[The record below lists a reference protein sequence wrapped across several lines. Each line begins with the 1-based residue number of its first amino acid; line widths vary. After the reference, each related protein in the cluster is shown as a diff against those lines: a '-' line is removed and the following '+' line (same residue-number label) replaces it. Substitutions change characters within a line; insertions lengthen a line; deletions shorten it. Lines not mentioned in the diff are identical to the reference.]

1 MLDDFAAGLVADIS
15 KVTDKWRKQ
24 NEREIRDANAQ
35 SRRRET
41 FIRTKPITIQDAAW
55 KVMPT
60 AYNKASAG
68 GTLPVRPRQIMYA
81 ARGYIQEK
89 TGRQLD
95 DRYFTPDHPAR
106 LRGPDRRSIGT
117 SSGMPAAASTSLIRT
132 GTCRSGPWKSERTS
146 AARRA
151 SICRPIRPAAGRP
164 PVPRIGMAPSCS
176 SRRKAFCRCSARSS
190 WPSGTTLRSCRP
202 RAVSTTAARTLID
215 RLVGAKVPVFCIR
228 DFDVSGFTIAGTL
241 RRGTRR
247 YSWRSKGAIDLGLR
261 LEDIQK
267 YALESE
273 DVYYRGANGRTLI
286 DDQSIRLKIRDQL
299 KANGATKEEIEFLL
313 HHRVELNAF
322 ASDQLVEW
330 IEEKLVE
337 HGVEKVVPEEETLAK
352 AVRGFA
358 RDLIAKRYLDTFAAD
373 IDREVDAAALALT
386 GLAPAVLKMLE
397 EDQALPWDKALAHIV
412 QAHMGPR
419 P

>member
-1 MLDDFAAGLVADIS
+1 MS
-15 KVTDKWRKQ
+15 
-24 NEREIRDANAQ
+24 
-35 SRRRET
+35 
-41 FIRTKPITIQDAAW
+41 TK
-55 KVMPT
+55 
-60 AYNKASAG
+60 G
-68 GTLPVRPRQIMYA
+68 
-81 ARGYIQEK
+81 
-89 TGRQLD
+89 
-95 DRYFTPDHPAR
+95 
-106 LRGPDRRSIGT
+106 
-117 SSGMPAAASTSLIRT
+117 
-132 GTCRSGPWKSERTS
+132 
-146 AARRA
+146 
-151 SICRPIRPAAGRP
+151 
-164 PVPRIGMAPSCS
+164 
-176 SRRKAFCRCSARSS
+176 
-190 WPSGTTLRSCRP
+190 
-202 RAVSTTAARTLID
+202 VSTTAARTLID

-273 DVYYRGANGRTLI
+273 DVYYRGANGRTLS

-337 HGVEKVVPEEETLAK
+337 HGVEKVVPEEETLTK

-397 EDQALPWDKALAHIV
+397 EDPALPWDKALARHRAGPYRAPTAAMNQLTEADLDRLV
-412 QAHMGPR
+412 KLLGLLSSDQAGERATAGAMAWRFMRERKLTWGDVLRPR
-419 P
+419 RLARLHFPPPAPAGAASPGNAWQSTQKLMP